1 MNEIIGIIPH
11 KFRRRGF
18 GVACTLLL
26 RAGLNFL
33 GLAALLPVLAL
44 ALDARS
50 LDGGGQLARIYT
62 ALGFTSPRSFA
73 LTVCAAVVAVIVLK
87 CLTNLWLARI
97 ERNYIYD
104 LYRTLSRRLYVTY
117 HDRGLP
123 FVKSSNSAVL
133 ARNVNVVCLA
143 FTAGVLKPAAA
154 IAAEAMLLALLCGAL
169 LWYAPVAAVLTVA
182 VFLPSIWIYY
192 GLVRNR
198 INRYGELENKAQREK
213 ARLVA
218 ETFRGYADIEINNA
232 FPMMLRSFDRAMDQ
246 VIRTRLRETAIG
258 MLPQAFTEIGLALG
272 MALLVALSLGAEEG
286 CAQLLFGV
294 FAVAALRLMP
304 SVRSIM
310 AGWTSIKYNRYTI
323 AVLRDATAGDE
334 PSSASPD
341 TLSDAAERAGKGPHT
356 DAAAIPPSEYSAAES
371 DKTARGRRTAPAKQP
386 CTAKSTKPVSAGG
399 ASGACAPEILPFE
412 HEIAVRDL
420 GFRFADDGH
429 ELFRGLT
436 LSIRKGERI
445 GIRGASG
452 AGKTT
457 LFNLLLGLYEP
468 TGGEITIDGTPLT
481 SANRRAWQNRIGYVS
496 QNLFIADGSFA
507 ANVALGVPDD
517 EIDRGRVAEALEAA
531 RLGKFVAGLSKGMD
545 THVGECGCRLS
556 GGQRQRIGIARALYR
571 RADVLFFDEATSALD
586 SRTEEEINRS
596 VAELAARDEGLTLV
610 VIAHRESSLEYCTR
624 IITIG
629 E

>member
-33 GLAALLPVLAL
+33 GLAVLLPVLAL

-154 IAAEAMLLALLCGAL
+154 IAAEAMLLTLLFGAL
-169 LWYAPVAAVLTVA
+169 LWYAPVAAALAVA
-182 VFLPSIWIYY
+182 VFLPSVWIYY

-232 FPMMLRSFDRAMDQ
+232 FPMMLRSFDRAMDR

-286 CAQLLFGV
+286 RAQLLFGV

-371 DKTARGRRTAPAKQP
+371 GETARGRRTAPDKRTASGRQTALYGQTAPAKQP
-386 CTAKSTKPVSAGG
+386 CTAKSTKSVSAGG
-399 ASGACAPEILPFE
+399 TSGACAPEILPFE
-412 HEIAVRDL
+412 HEIAVRNL
-420 GFRFADDGH
+420 GFR
-429 ELFRGLT
+429 
-436 LSIRKGERI
+436 LSLIHI
-445 GIRGASG
+445 
-452 AGKTT
+452 
-457 LFNLLLGLYEP
+457 
-468 TGGEITIDGTPLT
+468 
-481 SANRRAWQNRIGYVS
+481 
-496 QNLFIADGSFA
+496 
-507 ANVALGVPDD
+507 
-517 EIDRGRVAEALEAA
+517 
-531 RLGKFVAGLSKGMD
+531 
-545 THVGECGCRLS
+545 
-556 GGQRQRIGIARALYR
+556 
-571 RADVLFFDEATSALD
+571 
-586 SRTEEEINRS
+586 
-596 VAELAARDEGLTLV
+596 
-610 VIAHRESSLEYCTR
+610 
-624 IITIG
+624 
-629 E
+629 

>member
-1 MNEIIGIIPH
+1 MNEVIGIIPH

-33 GLAALLPVLAL
+33 GLAMLLPVLAL

-50 LDGGGQLARIYT
+50 LEGGGLLARIYT
-62 ALGFTSPRSFA
+62 ILGFTSPRSFA
-73 LTVCAAVVAVIVLK
+73 LAVCAAVVAVIVLK
-87 CLTNLWLARI
+87 CLVNIWLARV

-104 LYRTLSRRLYVTY
+104 LYRTLSRRLYITY

-154 IAAEAMLLALLCGAL
+154 IAAEAMLLALLSGAL
-169 LWYAPVAAVLTVA
+169 LWYAPVAAVLAVA
-182 VFLPSIWIYY
+182 VFLPSVWIYY

-286 CAQLLFGV
+286 RAQLLFGV

-323 AVLRDATAGDE
+323 DILRDAAAGE
-334 PSSASPD
+334 EQAAAVQNARPD
-341 TLSDAAERAGKGPHT
+341 AHSDAT
-356 DAAAIPPSEYSAAES
+356 AAEP
-371 DKTARGRRTAPAKQP
+371 GRQTTPYEQTAPAKQP
-386 CTAKSTKPVSAGG
+386 CTVKSTKSGSSGG
-399 ASGACAPEILPFE
+399 AAEPCPAGKLPFE
-412 HEIAVRDL
+412 HEIAVHDL
-420 GFRFADDGH
+420 RFRFADDGH

-468 TGGEITIDGTPLT
+468 TEGEITIDGTPLT
-481 SANRRAWQNRIGYVS
+481 AANRRAWQNRIGYVS
-496 QNLFIADGSFA
+496 QSLFIADGSFA
-507 ANVALGVPDD
+507 ANVALGVPEG
-517 EIDRGRVAEALEAA
+517 EIDRNRVTRALEAA
-531 RLGKFVAGLSKGMD
+531 RLGEFVAGLDKGMD

-596 VAELAARDEGLTLV
+596 IAELAARDKGLTLV

>member
-1 MNEIIGIIPH
+1 MNETIGIIPRA
-11 KFRRRGF
+11 FRRRGVW
-18 GVACTLLL
+18 VACTLLL

-33 GLAALLPVLAL
+33 GLAMLLPVLAL
-44 ALDARS
+44 VLDPGS
-50 LDGGGQLARIYT
+50 LEGGGVLTRAYEG
-62 ALGFTSPRSFA
+62 LGFASQRTFA
-73 LTVCAAVVAVIVLK
+73 LAVCAAVVGVIVLK
-87 CLTNLWLARI
+87 CLLGLWLARV
-97 ERNYIYD
+97 ERTYIYD
-104 LYRTLSRRLYVTY
+104 LYRTLSRRLLVTY

-123 FVKSSNSAVL
+123 FVKASNSAVL

-143 FTAGVLKPAAA
+143 FAAGVLKPAAA
-154 IAAEAMLLALLCGAL
+154 IAAEAMLLVLLFGALMWYTPLAALLAL
-169 LWYAPVAAVLTVA
+169 A
-182 VFLPSIWIYY
+182 VFLPSIWLYY

-232 FPMMLRSFDRAMDQ
+232 FPMMLRQFDRAMDQ

-258 MLPQAFTEIGLALG
+258 LLPQTFTEVGLAVG
-272 MALLVALSLGAEEG
+272 MALLVALSLGDG
-286 CAQLLFGV
+286 DGRAQMLFGV

-304 SVRSIM
+304 SVRNIM
-310 AGWTSIKYNRYTI
+310 TGWTAIKYNRYTI
-323 AVLRDATAGDE
+323 GILRDA
-334 PSSASPD
+334 
-341 TLSDAAERAGKGPHT
+341 AADCPPGAGKPGLPGHPRP
-356 DAAAIPPSEYSAAES
+356 AQHI
-371 DKTARGRRTAPAKQP
+371 RRNRCPRQFRQFRQFRQSREP
-386 CTAKSTKPVSAGG
+386 RRRYQ
-399 ASGACAPEILPFE
+399 LPFR

-420 GFRFADDGH
+420 RFRFADGGR
-429 ELFRGLT
+429 ELFHGLSLT
-436 LSIRKGERI
+436 IRKGERI

-468 TGGEITIDGTPLT
+468 SGGEIAIDGTPLT
-481 SANRRAWQNRIGYVS
+481 AANRRAWQNRIGYVS

-507 ANVALGVPDD
+507 ANVALGIPAGEV
-517 EIDRGRVAEALEAA
+517 DRERVMQALRAA
-531 RLGKFVAGLSKGMD
+531 QLGELVTGLAKGID

-571 RADVLFFDEATSALD
+571 QADVLFFDEATSALD

-596 VAELAARDEGLTLV
+596 IAGLAARDAGLTLV
-610 VIAHRESSLEYCTR
+610 VIAHRESSLEYCNR